1 MITINQKN
9 ATSMNLKEKIDVLR
23 QSGKYVWNFPLWR
36 MASFEEN
43 YRSWWSWKMMEMR
56 SEIWSLQADLLLQ
69 TSTSWAFESHAG
81 RYFLSE
87 IVKHIMR
94 ANLDELVF
102 FFYFYVPDKV
112 PESESFFVKTI
123 WRELNIHME
132 LIEAKK
138 IFSIFFREIILF
150 TWNCF

>member
-1 MITINQKN
+1 
-9 ATSMNLKEKIDVLR
+9 
-23 QSGKYVWNFPLWR
+23 

-102 FFYFYVPDKV
+102 FFTFMFQTKY
-112 PESESFFVKTI
+112 
-123 WRELNIHME
+123 LN
-132 LIEAKK
+132 LNL
-138 IFSIFFREIILF
+138 FSWKQFEGNWIF
-150 TWNCF
+150 TWNWLKQKRCLVFSFVKSFYLREIASKVKLCSHFLLQL

>member
-1 MITINQKN
+1 MLLVWTWRK
-9 ATSMNLKEKIDVLR
+9 KIYVLW
-23 QSGKYVWNFPLWR
+23 QSGKYVRNFPLWR

-102 FFYFYVPDKV
+102 FLLLC
-112 PESESFFVKTI
+112 SRQSTWI
-123 WRELNIHME
+123 W
-132 LIEAKK
+132 
-138 IFSIFFREIILF
+138 IFFRENNLKGTEYSHGID
-150 TWNCF
+150 WSKKDV